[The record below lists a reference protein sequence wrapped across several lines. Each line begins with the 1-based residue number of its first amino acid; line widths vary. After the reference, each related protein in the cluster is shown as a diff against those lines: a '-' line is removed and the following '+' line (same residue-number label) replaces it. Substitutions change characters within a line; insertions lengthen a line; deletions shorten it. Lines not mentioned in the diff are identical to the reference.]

1 MLIDK
6 ENTLVEPLKDYT
18 IGIGSIVSILIRDE
32 DGSTQKKTF
41 ELINEVTSTEIASDY
56 VEKLSSLGQTLYGK
70 KAFDMIAIRRKN
82 QPSLKGIVNS
92 VNNTNTLE
100 NEKHK

>member
-18 IGIGSIVSILIRDE
+18 IDIGSIVSILIRDE

-41 ELINEVTSTEIASDY
+41 ELITQQ
-56 VEKLSSLGQTLYGK
+56 K
-70 KAFDMIAIRRKN
+70 
-82 QPSLKGIVNS
+82 
-92 VNNTNTLE
+92 
-100 NEKHK
+100 